1 MQDEDALDS
10 LSDVSP
16 VLARVLESAATL
28 QRIVPDAVL
37 VGGTAAAQYAG
48 PRDSLDHDHV
58 LPDLRDRF
66 DVVLEAIE
74 STEGW
79 VTNRVVPGK
88 LILGQLGDIETGVRQ
103 MIRKTPLEIEIARL
117 PSGSDLRVPTL
128 EETLRIKA
136 YLIVRRNQTRDFL
149 DVAALAV
156 RYGIARSGHVLS
168 RIDSFYTDQHGSDDG
183 VASQLARQ
191 LSEPHPADRRTTKEL
206 AHYKGLQPAW
216 QDWNRTVSVC
226 KTLAAYVLIGDGI
239 S

>member
-1 MQDEDALDS
+1 MREVNAYASDS
-10 LSDVSP
+10 QVGPLF
-16 VLARVLESAATL
+16 ARVLESAATL
-28 QRIVPDAVL
+28 QRIVPDPVL
-37 VGGTAAAQYAG
+37 VGVTAATPLATHS
-48 PRDSLDHDHV
+48 DSLDHDHV

-79 VTNRVVPGK
+79 VTNRIVPGK

-103 MIRKTPLEIEIARL
+103 MIRKTPLEVEIFHL
-117 PSGSDLRVPTL
+117 PSGSDIRVPTF

-149 DVAALAV
+149 DVAALAA
-156 RYGIARSGHVLS
+156 RYGLERSGHVLS
-168 RIDSFYTDQHGSDDG
+168 HIDAFYADQRSSDDG

-191 LSEPHPADRRTTKEL
+191 LAEPRPTDQRTTREL

-216 QDWNRTVSVC
+216 QDWNRTVAVC
-226 KTLAAYVLIGDGI
+226 RTLARHVLGNGDAT
-239 S
+239 